1 MADTPDNQAPTTPQ
15 VSVTTR
21 QKWLRGILPHVLTA
35 AVAIGLSL
43 AIQAAMPQ
51 PNTTPA
57 PAPTIPIAT
66 PSPAPT
72 IAPTALPLPTA
83 PIPAS
88 GITRQEV
95 LDLRAEDDRIW
106 TAIYLS
112 RAINQIADAE
122 SALRVNDME
131 RAGQMLIATDDS
143 LALAYTRTPNT
154 LRDPIAQLRRDA
166 GGLHADLFLR
176 PENMDMRL
184 ASLRQTLLALI
195 AERG

>member
-1 MADTPDNQAPTTPQ
+1 
-15 VSVTTR
+15 
-21 QKWLRGILPHVLTA
+21 
-35 AVAIGLSL
+35 
-43 AIQAAMPQ
+43 
-51 PNTTPA
+51 
-57 PAPTIPIAT
+57 
-66 PSPAPT
+66 
-72 IAPTALPLPTA
+72 
-83 PIPAS
+83 
-88 GITRQEV
+88 V

-176 PENMDMRL
+176 PENMDVRL

-195 AERG
+195 VERG

>member
-1 MADTPDNQAPTTPQ
+1 MADTPDNQLPSLLQDRKA
-15 VSVTTR
+15 TR
-21 QKWLRGILPHVLTA
+21 FTWLRHILPHLLTA
-35 AVAIGLSL
+35 IVAIGASL
-43 AIQAAMPQ
+43 AIQGMMPR
-51 PNTTPA
+51 PVVVA
-57 PAPTIPIAT
+57 VPAPTVPIAT

-72 IAPTALPLPTA
+72 LAPTAPPLPTA

-88 GITRQEV
+88 GITRQEL

-106 TAIYLS
+106 AAIYLS

-143 LALAYTRTPNT
+143 LALAYARTPNT
-154 LRDPIAQLRRDA
+154 LRDPIAQLRRDT
-166 GGLHADLFLR
+166 GSMHEDLFLR
-176 PENMDMRL
+176 PESMDTRL
-184 ASLRQTLLALI
+184 ARLRQTLLALI